1 MSKVFPVILC
11 GGAGHRLWPLSS
23 SEAPKQF
30 LKLFNDRT
38 LLENTIDRLY
48 NNENCYD
55 PILLTNHKYLDLIHE
70 VTRSYNLSKI
80 VAEPESRNT
89 APAIISTIAFLYNTN
104 PDDFV
109 IVMPSDA
116 YMNDIELF
124 NKYLND
130 LLKDCNGDKIIS
142 FGIVPTEPNTNYGY
156 IEKIDD
162 SSNENL
168 IFPVKQFKEK
178 PEIELAMEFFQ
189 NKNFL
194 WNSGIFVG
202 KISKI
207 YELFEK
213 FNRDLFENILNS
225 VMNAENTKEILYL
238 NRHFYSCCENISIDY
253 SFMEKLSRNELCVL
267 QLNLEWKDL
276 GTYQSLETVI
286 NKDTN
291 GNAGVGNVFLHN
303 SRNNFIYSDKNIICC
318 LNIEN
323 LMIVEKN
330 NIMFVVHKNKYNDLN
345 SELKKFEEKVKNL
358 KFKLNPKLCQ
368 FIVL

>member
-1 MSKVFPVILC
+1 MFKIFPVILC

-23 SEAPKQF
+23 LDVPKQF
-30 LKLFNDRT
+30 LKLFNDKT

-48 NNENCYD
+48 NNENCCG
-55 PILLTNHKYLDLIHE
+55 PILLTNHKYLDLIQE
-70 VTRSYNLSKI
+70 VTKSYNVSKI
-80 VAEPESRNT
+80 VVEPESKNT

-156 IEKIDD
+156 IEKKV
-162 SSNENL
+162 NELNKNS
-168 IFPVKQFKEK
+168 IFSIKQFKEK
-178 PEIELAMEFFQ
+178 PKIELALKFFQ
-189 NKNFL
+189 DKNFL

-207 YELFEK
+207 YELFKK
-213 FNRDLFENILNS
+213 FNPDLFGNILNS
-225 VMNAENTKEILYL
+225 VKNAENTEKFLYL
-238 NRHFYSCCENISIDY
+238 NRYFYSCCENISIDY
-253 SFMEKLSRNELCVL
+253 SFMEKLNQNELCVL

-276 GTYQSLETVI
+276 GTYQALETI
-286 NKDTN
+286 IDKDVN
-291 GNAGVGNVFLHN
+291 GNGEVGNVFLQN
-303 SRNNFIYSDKNIICC
+303 SKNNFIYSDKNVICG
-318 LNIEN
+318 LNIED
-323 LMIVEKN
+323 LLIIEKN
-330 NIMFVVHKNKYNDLN
+330 NIMFIANKNKSNDLN
-345 SELKKFEEKVKNL
+345 SELKKFEEKVKNF
-358 KFKLNPKLCQ
+358 KFN
-368 FIVL
+368 